1 MASPTLESPKPDAES
16 QSEDDAVRRSQPSRW
31 RFLISGPATTIGVTL
46 LGLYCLAALASF
58 LPLLPDPL
66 HIATSQQLAGP
77 GLGHVM
83 GTDEFGRDQFAR
95 ILVGIRISLEIILPA
110 SLLAMVVGTT
120 LGLMAGYFGSV
131 SDNII
136 MRFVDIFFAFPPV
149 LLALA
154 IIAALGAGIYQLI
167 GAIAIVYMP
176 MFVRIVRGPVLAL
189 REREF
194 VQAARAMGV
203 PARWILVRHILP
215 GVLSVIVVQVTLTLS
230 WALLTETALSFLGL
244 GLQPPQPDLGTMLSA
259 GSQLVTLDPWLSI
272 FPGFTIMLAVLG
284 FNLVGDGLRDVLDPR
299 TRRMQ
304 EAAVR

>member
-1 MASPTLESPKPDAES
+1 MALPTPESPNPDAGLS
-16 QSEDDAVRRSQPSRW
+16 SEVEEGRRPRSFRSHIPR
-31 RFLISGPATTIGVTL
+31 SGAATTIGMVL
-46 LGLYCLAALASF
+46 LVLYGLSALASF
-58 LPLLPDPL
+58 LPFLPDPL
-66 HIATSQQLAGP
+66 HIATSEQLAAP
-77 GLGHVM
+77 STGHVL

-95 ILVGIRISLEIILPA
+95 ILVGIRISLAIILP
-110 SLLAMVVGTT
+110 SSVIAMAVGTA
-120 LGLMAGYFGSV
+120 LGLVAGYFGNLW
-131 SDNII
+131 DNVVMRII
-136 MRFVDIFFAFPPV
+136 DIFFAFPPV

-167 GAIAIVYMP
+167 VAIAIVYMP
-176 MFVRIVRGPVLAL
+176 MFVRVVRGPVLTI

-194 VQAARAMGV
+194 VQAALALGV
-203 PARWILVRHILP
+203 PTRSILLRHILP
-215 GVLSVIVVQVTLTLS
+215 SVLSVVVVQVTLTLS

-272 FPGFTIMLAVLG
+272 FPGLTIMLAVLG
-284 FNLVGDGLRDVLDPR
+284 FNLVGDGLRDALDPR

>member
-31 RFLISGPATTIGVTL
+31 RFLVSGPATTIGVTL

-77 GLGHVM
+77 GLSHVM

>member
-1 MASPTLESPKPDAES
+1 MASPTLESLKPNADVPP
-16 QSEDDAVRRSQPSRW
+16 EDEVVRRLRPFRL
-31 RFLISGPATTIGVTL
+31 RLVFSGPATTIGVVL

-66 HIATSQQLAGP
+66 HIATSDQLAGP

-95 ILVGIRISLEIILPA
+95 ILVGIRISLEIILPS
-110 SLLAMVVGTT
+110 SLIALVVGTT

-131 SDNII
+131 WDNVI
-136 MRFVDIFFAFPPV
+136 MRLVDIFFAFPPV

-154 IIAALGAGIYQLI
+154 IIAALGAGVYQLI

-176 MFVRIVRGPVLAL
+176 MFVRIVRGPVLML

-194 VQAARAMGV
+194 VQAALALGV
-203 PARWILVRHILP
+203 PPHWILIRHILP